1 MSATQ
6 FPPAASPQSTSLPPV
21 ALTPTGVVSAD
32 GVAARATGYRITTR
46 DGYRLAVTASRITPE
61 VLLVVAQP
69 DGGNIPVWVDIATA
83 EQLADALAWECQDA
97 RLAGAL

>member
-1 MSATQ
+1 MTARVE
-6 FPPAASPQSTSLPPV
+6 SPVMPV
-21 ALTPTGVVSAD
+21 AQTPDGVLSAD
-32 GVAARATGYRITTR
+32 GVAERATGYRITTR

-69 DGGNIPVWVDIATA
+69 DGTNVPVWVDLATA